1 MEKMDAKSRFIKWV
15 LLVQE
20 FDFEEKERK
29 GTENQVA
36 DHFSRLEDESM
47 RELGEKAEI
56 DDAFSDEHLFAA
68 SQDLIPWF
76 IDFANYL
83 ASDVVPSDLSFH

>member
-1 MEKMDAKSRFIKWV
+1 MAKKDAKPRLITWV
-15 LLVQE
+15 LLLQE
-20 FDFEEKERK
+20 FDFEVKERK

-56 DDAFSDEHLFAA
+56 DDAFPDEYVLTTFQH
-68 SQDLIPWF
+68 LIPWF
-76 IDFANYL
+76 AYFENYME
-83 ASDVVPSDLSFH
+83 SDVVT